1 MKTHVVKAGDSFER
15 HVPVSA
21 PCAFSFGFTVDQ
33 GSLEFGVFLR
43 NAKGKDTRLLSQG
56 SYSELSGEVLLPGPG
71 TCIARWHNP
80 SGWLWSSNA
89 TLHYKLSCVKPQAP
103 ATSSQPERV
112 AKKAKAA
119 VEASSLAA
127 PAAEEELVEVEAA
140 VEEPVEVGGDAEA
153 EDYEAGEAVE
163 EDAAEEDAAD
173 AADAAEAA
181 EAADAADAAE
191 AVTSPTL
198 DSKERKMLER
208 RLETRPSRESLE
220 STGILRG
227 SRRLSGSSLDPSL
240 IGPAVALQ
248 DNLAKASLGR
258 ALANRPGAQEL
269 ASRGILRGIS
279 SEGASSAALVEK
291 RASLSRAMTSDSL
304 RRALDKRPTA
314 DELKERSILLGVRW
328 G

>member
-173 AADAAEAA
+173 AADAAEA
-181 EAADAADAAE
+181 
-191 AVTSPTL
+191 VTSPTL